1 MERRDKATP
10 LARFGQFHLIPRLK
24 SSSILACIHKQ
35 SSQGRAYHYLDYIRK
50 FISTFHERPS
60 CLETSTPI
68 ISQTQLINFPNTT
81 MTKLTSFKLL
91 SFDVYGT
98 LIDWETGVID
108 ALQPLLDT
116 NNKTSSYT
124 RKHLLQI
131 YHKHEAS
138 QQTKTPE
145 MTYCDLLSTIHPAI
159 AADLECDQP
168 SEETNKAFGDSVGQ
182 WPAFPD
188 TVAALHI
195 LKHHYK
201 LVVLS
206 NVDRTS
212 FSKTNAGP
220 LQNFPFD
227 AILTAQD
234 IGSYKPNLRNFEY
247 MLKEVKERFGVEK
260 EEVLQTA
267 QSQFHDHH
275 PAKKMGVKGAWI
287 VRPGAEMGNQEE
299 EIFDWKFDTLGEMAE
314 AVEKEA

>member
-1 MERRDKATP
+1 ITTVVWLCQAEATK
-10 LARFGQFHLIPRLK
+10 HLSL
-24 SSSILACIHKQ
+24 C
-35 SSQGRAYHYLDYIRK
+35 
-50 FISTFHERPS
+50 
-60 CLETSTPI
+60 
-68 ISQTQLINFPNTT
+68 QLRQELVFLLLR
-81 MTKLTSFKLL
+81 TKLTSFKLL

-98 LIDWETGVID
+98 LIDWETGVIN

-138 QQTKTPE
+138 QQTRTPE

-159 AADLECDQP
+159 AADLECDKP

-195 LKHHYK
+195 LKKHYK

-234 IGSYKPNLRNFEY
+234 IGSYKPNLKNFEY
-247 MLKEVKERFGVEK
+247 MLQEVKERFGVEK
-260 EEVLQTA
+260 EQTNRQIWASSSPTAVA
-267 QSQFHDHH
+267 QAYILRTSSPTANPIIICSSQ
-275 PAKKMGVKGAWI
+275 VTWI
-287 VRPGAEMGNQEE
+287 WQWQYLDQETTAGF
-299 EIFDWKFDTLGEMAE
+299 ISSAR
-314 AVEKEA
+314 